1 MGEGQGQG
9 PLDFPHFLNG
19 SGNTLRS
26 WCPGMVA
33 GQEEACVCR
42 GKHWTQPSG
51 RGRMGLC

>member
-9 PLDFPHFLNG
+9 PLAFPHFLNG

-33 GQEEACVCR
+33 GQEEACVSR
-42 GKHWTQPSG
+42 GKH
-51 RGRMGLC
+51 